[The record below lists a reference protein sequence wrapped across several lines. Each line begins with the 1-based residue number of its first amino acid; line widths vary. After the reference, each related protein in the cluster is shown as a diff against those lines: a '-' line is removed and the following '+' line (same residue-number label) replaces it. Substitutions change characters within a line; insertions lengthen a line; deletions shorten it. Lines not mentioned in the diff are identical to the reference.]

1 MLLEMKG
8 SKYQGTGSQ
17 APWLGE
23 LPALKF
29 SAPPVRPYDS
39 TTYAPIR

>member
-8 SKYQGTGSQ
+8 GKYQGTGSQ

-23 LPALKF
+23 PPELK
-29 SAPPVRPYDS
+29 RG
-39 TTYAPIR
+39 

>member
-23 LPALKF
+23 LPALK
-29 SAPPVRPYDS
+29 RG
-39 TTYAPIR
+39 